1 MLNSTIT
8 VFPELV
14 FSKRIKS
21 NSMKQVKMAIKIH
34 VLCTCMA
41 IKFSTSIPQSKKSM
55 QIGDKNSVI
64 GGNVFPLIIN
74 SAIKINVPDKK
85 IMVKNQFPI

>member
-1 MLNSTIT
+1 MY
-8 VFPELV
+8 
-14 FSKRIKS
+14 
-21 NSMKQVKMAIKIH
+21 
-34 VLCTCMA
+34 MA
-41 IKFSTSIPQSKKSM
+41 IKFSTSILQSKKSM

>member
-1 MLNSTIT
+1 MYL
-8 VFPELV
+8 
-14 FSKRIKS
+14 
-21 NSMKQVKMAIKIH
+21 
-34 VLCTCMA
+34 A
-41 IKFSTSIPQSKKSM
+41 IKFSTSILQSKKSM

-85 IMVKNQFPI
+85 IMVKINFPYKVFMKVFFINCGYALCYKETIMPCLTS

>member
-1 MLNSTIT
+1 MYL
-8 VFPELV
+8 
-14 FSKRIKS
+14 
-21 NSMKQVKMAIKIH
+21 
-34 VLCTCMA
+34 A
-41 IKFSTSIPQSKKSM
+41 IKFSTSILQSKKSM